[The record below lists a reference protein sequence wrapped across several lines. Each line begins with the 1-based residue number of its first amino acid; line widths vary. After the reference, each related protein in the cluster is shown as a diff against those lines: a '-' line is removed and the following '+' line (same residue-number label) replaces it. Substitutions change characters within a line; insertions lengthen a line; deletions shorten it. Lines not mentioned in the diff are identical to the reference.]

1 MIRAWPTWMAI
12 VGLGLVGLEMVL
24 VAPASAP
31 SASEILGSRTFGWQS
46 MLTQALLVGGLLSI
60 LGGGLAVH
68 SRVSYVAGLVIG
80 LVPVAAW
87 MYLLA
92 TLDPVARQPLALLV
106 VIPPLLLVI
115 GLVEAWPAF
124 WEAPRREIGSE
135 GSADRPRR

>member
-1 MIRAWPTWMAI
+1 MAI
-12 VGLGLVGLEMVL
+12 AGLGLVGLEMVL

-31 SASEILGSRTFGWQS
+31 SASVIFGSSVFGWQS

-60 LGGGLAVH
+60 IGGGLAVH
-68 SRVSYVAGLVIG
+68 SRLAYVAGLFIG

-106 VIPPLLLVI
+106 VFPPLLLVI
-115 GLVEAWPAF
+115 GLLEAWPAF
-124 WEAPRREIGSE
+124 WESPPNEIGSE